1 MSSTYLRMPPRI
13 KVLEAL
19 GALADG
25 RVEVINDK
33 EAVVRSSDGTR
44 VYKVYVDVSRREVD
58 STDNGTVHR
67 GYVGYPI
74 ISFLMVKR
82 LLPIN
87 EELMNSL
94 KGIPWRKLNEEY
106 KSYAKVMDVIIKD
119 RGLSE
124 GEVNKYIDQVLSML
138 RRMNLKRVQ
147 RYNEVT
153 EE

>member
-1 MSSTYLRMPPRI
+1 M
-13 KVLEAL
+13 
-19 GALADG
+19 
-25 RVEVINDK
+25 
-33 EAVVRSSDGTR
+33 
-44 VYKVYVDVSRREVD
+44 DVSRREVD

-119 RGLSE
+119 RG
-124 GEVNKYIDQVLSML
+124 
-138 RRMNLKRVQ
+138 
-147 RYNEVT
+147 
-153 EE
+153 

>member
-1 MSSTYLRMPPRI
+1 MPPRI